1 VVLNASIPVTVL
13 DGEVITRLGIAAV
26 LGLLLGL
33 DRELRGHEAGMRTH
47 GLICFSAAMTTV
59 SILHLYFSLDGD
71 RMDPLHIFE
80 ATAGFIGIIGAGL
93 IVFSRGRLHNI
104 TTAAHLWLAAVIG
117 IACGAGQWPL
127 VAIGSIIAVVM
138 MTLLRLV
145 EPKEERRLDEAA
157 GDEERPDRRG
167 G

>member
-1 VVLNASIPVTVL
+1 MVLNQSVQLTLL
-13 DGEVITRLGIAAV
+13 DGEVLLRLGVAAA

-33 DRELRGHEAGMRTH
+33 DRELRGHEAGLRTH

-59 SILHLYFSLDGD
+59 SVLHLYFSLDGA
-71 RMDPLHIFE
+71 RMDPLRVFE

-127 VAIGSIIAVVM
+127 VAIGTIIAIVM

-145 EPKEERRLDEAA
+145 EPKDNERRLDEPAD
-157 GDEERPDRRG
+157 GQDRRP
-167 G
+167 